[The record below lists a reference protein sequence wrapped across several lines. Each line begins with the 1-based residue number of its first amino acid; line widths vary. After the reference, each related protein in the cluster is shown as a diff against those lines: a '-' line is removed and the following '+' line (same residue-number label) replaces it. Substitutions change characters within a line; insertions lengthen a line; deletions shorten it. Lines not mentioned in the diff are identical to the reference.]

1 MSRTP
6 DTADVVICGAG
17 IAGVATAYHLSVE
30 RGITDVA
37 IVDPLAPLSL
47 TSDKSMECYRNWYP
61 GPGDAMVRLMNR
73 SIDLI
78 ERLERDNAYR
88 FNMNRRGYLFATADP
103 AQANR
108 LLEEAREEERLG
120 TGELRVHRSA
130 ASESVYAPAPGRGF
144 EGEPSG
150 SDLLLDPDL
159 IQTHFPYLSQHTI
172 GLLHT
177 RRCGWFSAHEYASFL
192 LEQARAHGVQL
203 VNARVESVT
212 CAGGQVN
219 GVRVSDGGSA
229 RTIGTRCFVSA
240 AGPMQTEI
248 GAMLDVDLPIA
259 CELHVKA
266 AFHDPGQVIPRDA
279 PQIIWMDPVH
289 LRWTEEERGLL
300 SEAPETVRM
309 LDEFPPGVHG
319 RPEGG
324 GDVVLLQ
331 WSNDNTA
338 VEPTYPLDID
348 PYYPEMLLRGMAVAV
363 PGLEPY
369 LGRAAKPFMDG
380 GYYAKTPENR
390 PLAGPLAVDGA
401 YIIGALSGFGM
412 QSASALGELVS
423 LHVANET
430 LPEYA
435 DAFRLS
441 RYQDPDYVRALE
453 QFDAS
458 SGQI

>member
-130 ASESVYAPAPGRGF
+130 ASESVYTPAPGRGF

-338 VEPTYPLDID
+338 VEPSTPTIPRCCCAAWQWQSRDSNLISDAPRNLSWTAVTTRRRRRID
-348 PYYPEMLLRGMAVAV
+348 RSPAPWRWTV
-363 PGLEPY
+363 PTSSAPCPASACSPH
-369 LGRAAKPFMDG
+369 R
-380 GYYAKTPENR
+380 R
-390 PLAGPLAVDGA
+390 
-401 YIIGALSGFGM
+401 
-412 QSASALGELVS
+412 SASWCHCTWQTKPCPS
-423 LHVANET
+423 TPTH
-430 LPEYA
+430 
-435 DAFRLS
+435 
-441 RYQDPDYVRALE
+441 
-453 QFDAS
+453 FD
-458 SGQI
+458 